1 MLKFVQPVYIYIS
14 PRFYSHGQTSI
25 FMIHRHLL
33 PRVIVLAALALAS
46 CAAKNPVVTVEGGK
60 IQGTIVDGVAIYKGI
75 PYAAPPVGEL
85 RWKGPQPVTPWD
97 GVRIC
102 DHFGAPSWQP
112 NHVETDGYMHEF
124 FFDGDPEFSEDCLY
138 LNVWAPAK
146 GKDMPVTLW
155 IHGGAFSYGW
165 GFEPEMDGEEWAKHG
180 GILVSCN
187 YRLGLLGFLA
197 HPLLSEENPD
207 GISGNY
213 GLLDQIAALKWV
225 KNNISAFGGDPS
237 NITIMG
243 QSAGAMSV
251 KDLVTSPLSKDL
263 VAGAIIQSGGGLMER
278 SLLGDSGLK
287 EYESLWKDVFDWAGY
302 TTLEQ
307 MRSINPQELLHI
319 AGQYSQA
326 TGKFTGFP
334 APVVDGIVLPESFDH
349 AAIEGRIA
357 DVPYLIG
364 FTRDD
369 MRGLTDGIVRFCTVR
384 EQSGKRAYAY
394 QFARRLPDDGR
405 PGILTGA
412 FHSSELWYMFK
423 SLRLSWRPFTPG
435 DYALAEEMISA
446 WTSFAAT
453 GKPSAS
459 WTPCTAEGPSFM
471 VFKLDSQDAVA
482 SAMGT
487 PLER

>member
-1 MLKFVQPVYIYIS
+1 MK
-14 PRFYSHGQTSI
+14 
-25 FMIHRHLL
+25 HRYLL
-33 PRVIVLAALALAS
+33 PHAILLAALTLAA
-46 CAAKNPVVTVEGGK
+46 CTAKNPIITVEGGK
-60 IQGTIVDGVAIYKGI
+60 IQGTVNDGVIAYKGI
-75 PYAAPPVGEL
+75 PFAAPPVGEL
-85 RWKGPQPVTPWD
+85 RWKATQPVVPWD
-97 GVRIC
+97 GVRVC
-102 DHFGAPSWQP
+102 DHFGAPSWQT

-138 LNVWAPAK
+138 LNVWAPAN
-146 GKDMPVTLW
+146 GKNLPVTLW

-165 GFEPEMDGEEWAKHG
+165 GFEPEMDGEEWARHG

-197 HPLLSEENPD
+197 HPLLSAENPD
-207 GISGNY
+207 GVSGNY

-225 KNNISAFGGDPS
+225 KNNIAAFGGDHS
-237 NITIMG
+237 RITVMG

-251 KDLVTSPLSKDL
+251 KDIVTSPLSKDL
-263 VAGAIIQSGGGLMER
+263 VAGAIIQSGGGLMESAPIGGY
-278 SLLGDSGLK
+278 SLKDA
-287 EYESLWKDVFDWAGY
+287 EALWKDVMDWAGY
-302 TTLEQ
+302 TTLED
-307 MRSINPQELLHI
+307 MRAIKPQDLLHL
-319 AGQYSQA
+319 ARKYSEA

-357 DVPYLIG
+357 DVPYMIG

-384 EQSGKRAYAY
+384 EQSGKPAYAY

-423 SLRLSWRPFTPG
+423 SLRLSWRPFTAG
-435 DYALAEEMISA
+435 DYALSEEMISA

-453 GKPSAS
+453 GKPSPS
-459 WTPCTAEGPSFM
+459 WTPCTAEDPSFM
-471 VFKLDSQDAVA
+471 IFQLAEDDSVA

-487 PLER
+487 PLDP